1 MSATANE
8 LLPIVAIVGRP
19 NVGKSTLFNR
29 LLGQRRAIV
38 DELPGLTRDRH
49 YAEAEWS
56 GRKFLLVDTGGIDP
70 GSAHPIQRQ
79 IIQQTAQALEEAD
92 VSLLVVD
99 AAQGITAL
107 DREVAERV
115 RRRGRPMLLIV
126 NKADSA
132 AREDEVADFYALG
145 VGTPIPV
152 SALHGRNAGE
162 LLEEIVHRLPR
173 VEAQPED
180 EGAIKIAVVGR
191 PNVGKS
197 SIVNRLLGSERMVVD
212 SVAGTTRDA
221 VDTAFERGGK
231 RYVIIDTAG
240 LRRERKVT
248 DPVEF
253 YSVTRALRAV
263 SRADI
268 MLLIIDVSRE
278 PAKQDAKLAA
288 LAEEQRKGLIAVFNK
303 WDLVEDPIQ
312 SREMIEEEFLRQY
325 PFLDHVP
332 RLYVSAKTGTGVK
345 KLLPAAAE
353 VHAEFT
359 KEVGTAELNKAIQ
372 SILGRVQPPA
382 TAGGKHLKF
391 YYAAQ
396 TGTRPPTFSL
406 FVNNPRYRQQNY
418 VSYLERG
425 LRQRFGFQ
433 GTPVVLEW
441 KASH

>member
-1 MSATANE
+1 VSET
-8 LLPIVAIVGRP
+8 LPIVAIVGRP

-79 IIQQTAQALEEAD
+79 IIQQTAYALEEAD

-115 RRRGRPMLLIV
+115 RKRGGPMLLIV

-132 AREDEVADFYALG
+132 AREDDAADFYALG

-162 LLEEIVHRLPR
+162 LLEEIVHRLPV
-173 VEAQPED
+173 VEAEPVD
-180 EGAIKIAVVGR
+180 ESAIRIAVVGR

-221 VDTAFERGGK
+221 VDTAFTKDGK

-253 YSVTRALRAV
+253 YSVTRALRAL

-312 SREMIEEEFLRQY
+312 ARELIEEEFIKQY
-325 PFLDHVP
+325 PFLDFVP
-332 RLYVSAKTGTGVK
+332 RLYVSAQKGSGMK
-345 KLLPAAAE
+345 KILPAAAT
-353 VHAEFT
+353 VHAEYSRSIT
-359 KEVGTAELNKAIQ
+359 TSQLNDAIHG
-372 SILGRVQPPA
+372 ILGRVQPPA
-382 TAGGKHLKF
+382 TKGGRHLKF

-406 FVNNPRYRQQNY
+406 FVNNPRYRAQNY

-425 LRQRFGFQ
+425 LRERFGFQ
-433 GTPVVLEW
+433 GTPIVLEW